1 MSTAATEGERCGTWG
16 TLWLLFQ
23 ACLGDAQLPSHRDSL
38 VFVMSGVLPLAALP
52 SPSVKIISRVG
63 GAKDEHGAVWHHRF
77 ARLTLFLLPLL
88 LLHFF
93 LILFGLGL
101 L

>member
-38 VFVMSGVLPLAALP
+38 FLVMSGVLPLAALP